1 MLTHEITKFLDKLSP
16 AISVSSVTMILR
28 YLDQTCHR
36 SQAETSAESARL
48 HVTGVLPV
56 VTVATCLSEE
66 AHSFNA
72 LLRISSGL

>member
-1 MLTHEITKFLDKLSP
+1 MLTHEITKFLNKLSP
-16 AISVSSVTMILR
+16 AISVSSVTMIL
-28 YLDQTCHR
+28 DQTCHQ
-36 SQAETSAESARL
+36 SQAETSAELARL